1 MKRARAF
8 GIVVTLAVFVAA
20 GCAINKPPETPEITA
35 SAAPNAKVAEAWR
48 AAAATG
54 PVAEPWLTALGDPQ
68 LVALVEEALRYNN
81 DLAVT
86 SARLEQAAGY
96 VKMVGGSLYPTVD
109 AAARGSIGDDSS
121 GMNFVGVQASWE
133 IDLWGRVRYGKAAA
147 EADYASAVA
156 DLAGARQS
164 LAAMVAKAWFLA
176 SEARLQRLAAKGA
189 FDAATEQL
197 GLSLKRLDVGIG
209 NEQET
214 ALTRADAAKYEAAVL
229 ELELAE
235 ASARRALEV
244 MLGRYPSAEL
254 EAVSP
259 LRAPETPVPAGIP
272 AELLERRPDI
282 IAARTRAA
290 AAFYRVGEADK
301 ARLPRLSLTAS
312 VGAVDSQFLQ
322 FVPDFENPIIGLG
335 ANLLAPI
342 FRGGALKAQVEIR
355 TAEQKEAVARYGGV
369 VLRAFQEVEDSMAAD
384 ANLAR
389 REQVLSGM
397 LKDSA
402 RSVELSQI
410 QFDVGRVAMLSVVQE
425 RMRLYAAESSLIR
438 VQAERLVQRV
448 NLYLA
453 LAGDF
458 LPAPIPEVA
467 VPAPVPTPAPTPS
480 AP

>member
-1 MKRARAF
+1 MTRASWA
-8 GIVVTLAVFVAA
+8 VAALAVTTAV
-20 GCAINKPPETPEITA
+20 GCAIHKPPQTPEITA
-35 SAAPNAKVAEAWR
+35 QAAPNAKVAEAWR
-48 AAAATG
+48 AAATSG
-54 PVAEPWLTALGDPQ
+54 PVADPWLTALGDPQ

-81 DLAVT
+81 DLAMT
-86 SARLEQAAGY
+86 SARVEQAAAY
-96 VKMVGGSLYPTVD
+96 VRMVGGSIYPAVD
-109 AAARGSIGDDSS
+109 GVARGSIGDDAS
-121 GMNFVGVQASWE
+121 GSNLIAVQASWE
-133 IDLWGRVRYGKAAA
+133 VDLWGRVRYGKAAA
-147 EADYASAVA
+147 EADYASAEA
-156 DLAGARQS
+156 DLIGARQS

-176 SEARLQRLAAKGA
+176 SEARLQRLAAKSA
-189 FDAATEQL
+189 FDASTEQV
-197 GLSLKRLDVGIG
+197 GLTQKRLDVGVG

-214 ALTRADAAKYEAAVL
+214 ALARSDAAKYEAAVL
-229 ELELAE
+229 ELELVE
-235 ASARRALEV
+235 SSARRALEV

-254 EAVSP
+254 EAISP

-272 AELLERRPDI
+272 SELLERRPDI
-282 IAARTRAA
+282 IAARNRAA
-290 AAFYRVGEADK
+290 AAFYRAGEAEA

-342 FRGGALKAQVEIR
+342 FRGGALKAQAEIR

-369 VLRAFQEVEDSMAAD
+369 VLRAFQEVEDSLAAD
-384 ANLAR
+384 VNLAR
-389 REQVLSGM
+389 REQVLTGM
-397 LKDSA
+397 VKDSS
-402 RSVELSQI
+402 RSVELSQM

-438 VQAERLVQRV
+438 VRAERLVQRV

-467 VPAPVPTPAPTPS
+467 VPAPTPTPAPAQQP
-480 AP
+480 

>member
-1 MKRARAF
+1 MSRALRAF
-8 GIVVTLAVFVAA
+8 AVIAVCAAA
-20 GCAINKPPETPEITA
+20 GCAIHKPPETPEVTA
-35 SAAPNAKVAEAWR
+35 QAAPTAKIAAAWR
-48 AAAATG
+48 VAAAAG
-54 PVAEPWLTALGDPQ
+54 PVADPWLVALGDPQ

-86 SARLEQAAGY
+86 SARVEQAAGY
-96 VKMVGGSLYPTVD
+96 VRLVGGSLVPSVD

-121 GMNFVGVQASWE
+121 GMNFAAIQASWE

-176 SEARLQRLAAKGA
+176 SETRLQRLAARGA
-189 FDAATEQL
+189 FDAATEQVTL
-197 GLSLKRLDVGIG
+197 TQKRLDVGIG
-209 NEQET
+209 NEQEL
-214 ALTRADAAKYEAAVL
+214 ALTRADAAKYEAQVL

-235 ASARRALEV
+235 SAARRALEV

-272 AELLERRPDI
+272 SELLERRPDI
-282 IAARTRAA
+282 IAARNRAA

-369 VLRAFQEVEDSMAAD
+369 VLRAFQEVEDSLAAD
-384 ANLAR
+384 VNLQR
-389 REQVLSGM
+389 REQILTGM
-397 LKDSA
+397 VKDSS
-402 RSVELSQI
+402 RSVELSQM

-425 RMRLYAAESSLIR
+425 RMRLYASESSLIR
-438 VQAERLVQRV
+438 VRAERLVQRV

-467 VPAPVPTPAPTPS
+467 VPAPEPTPAPTP
-480 AP
+480 APQ